1 MLIYNYSLDDYKE
14 LYRDNY
20 KYKYLALFIADTK
33 NDKKDNSIIIKLAS
47 NKKRL
52 FPIYSKKMKDN
63 HWKCKKILDVYELSK
78 IWEKHTPDSFY
89 KYIECELKK
98 YQIKY
103 E

>member
-1 MLIYNYSLDDYKE
+1 MLIFNYSLDDYKQ
-14 LYRDNY
+14 LYNQRDI
-20 KYKYLALFIADTK
+20 YKYLALFIADTK
-33 NDKKDNSIIIKLAS
+33 KDKKDNSIIVKLAK

-52 FPIYSKKMKDN
+52 FPIYSKKMKN
-63 HWKCKKILDVYELSK
+63 NPWKCKKILDVYELSETWK
-78 IWEKHTPDSFY
+78 KYTPDSFY